1 MRGCTSMH
9 FGENQLSPGS
19 LGISPLPTAP
29 PTALQRRT
37 VRASS
42 GLSPRLTLAM
52 GSSPGFGSTSCDWN
66 ALFGLAFAA
75 APCFQHLTS
84 PHEVTRRLIL
94 Q

>member
-1 MRGCTSMH
+1 MH

-19 LGISPLPTAP
+19 IGISPLPTAP

-42 GLSPRLTLAM
+42 GLSPRLTLSM
-52 GSSPGFGSTSCDWN
+52 GSSPGFGSTPYDYF
-66 ALFGLAFAA
+66 ALLRLAFAL
-75 APCFQHLTS
+75 APAFRCLNLL
-84 PHEVTRRLIL
+84 VNGTRRLIL